1 MKFRKGAV
9 ADVLWFIALTTI
21 FIIVTRSQLEF
32 SNTATI
38 DTYAKNIINT
48 EVTSFVNVITGFSK
62 YSTTLNMYN
71 SKGVKRELGNSSE
84 IASSLDSETATAYG
98 IVNLAKNNMIQNIK
112 NEFENNYNLKT
123 RTKGIDESNINVE
136 IIDNPGDKSAMV
148 TVTVSYTVVGSN
160 YESKNGGLFQES
172 KMEIPRKVIVTRT
185 IENPLRF
192 R

>member
-1 MKFRKGAV
+1 MRFRKGAV

-38 DTYAKNIINT
+38 DTYAKNIVNS

-62 YSTTLNMYN
+62 HSTTLNMYN
-71 SKGVKRELGNSSE
+71 SKGVKRQLGNSSE
-84 IASSLDSETATAYG
+84 VASSLDSDTATAYG
-98 IVNLAKNNMIQNIK
+98 IVNLAKKNMIQNIK
-112 NEFENNYNLKT
+112 NEFDNNYNLKT
-123 RTKGIDESNINVE
+123 RTKGIDDSNINVE
-136 IIDNPGDKSAMV
+136 IIDNSGDKSAMV
-148 TVTVSYTVVGSN
+148 TVTLSYTVVGSN
-160 YESKNGGLFQES
+160 YEGKSGGLFQES
-172 KMEIPRKVIVTRT
+172 KMEIDRKVIVTRT

>member
-71 SKGVKRELGNSSE
+71 SKGFKRELGNSSE

>member
-98 IVNLAKNNMIQNIK
+98 IVNLAKNNMIQNIN

-123 RTKGIDESNINVE
+123 RTKGIDDSNVNVE

-160 YESKNGGLFQES
+160 YEGKSGGLFQES

>member
-38 DTYAKNIINT
+38 DTYAKNIVNS

-62 YSTTLNMYN
+62 HSTTLNMYN
-71 SKGVKRELGNSSE
+71 SKGVKRQLGNSSE
-84 IASSLDSETATAYG
+84 VASSLDSDTATAYG